1 MKIDCIYFD
10 LDSVLYLPD
19 DFLTATLK
27 LSVREMILFGLKA
40 GFDEALAY
48 LDSIRKE
55 DANAGDHFDR
65 LCAHCNGEVDPII
78 VAAGVEK
85 YRDSKHS
92 NMMAAPHAQVVLSR
106 LAARYP
112 LAVISNGIPVKQAAK
127 LVRLGLSHY
136 FTRFDSSGNILARHF
151 FATYEARRMKPAPY
165 LWEEA
170 RKIMGFEFANSVMI
184 GDRFWAD
191 ILGAKRL
198 GMRTVKVDQGGHC
211 QETWEEAYRNNA
223 ATIPE
228 LFPEAISIQEA
239 GRLMTPDATVK
250 GLIELETV
258 LAAFAQE

>member
-10 LDSVLYLPD
+10 
-19 DFLTATLK
+19 
-27 LSVREMILFGLKA
+27 
-40 GFDEALAY
+40 

-65 LCAHCNGEVDPII
+65 LCGHCNGEVDPII

-85 YRDSKHS
+85 YRDSKQA
-92 NMMAAPHAQVVLSR
+92 NMMAAPHAQLVLGR

-151 FATYEARRMKPAPY
+151 FATYEAGRMKPAPY

-170 RKIMGFEFANSVMI
+170 RKVMGYEFANSVMI

-198 GMRTVKVDQGGHC
+198 GMRTVKVDQGGHS
-211 QETWEEAYRNNA
+211 QETSEEAYRNA
-223 ATIPE
+223 VTIPE
-228 LFPEAISIQEA
+228 LFPEEISMQEA

-258 LAAFAQE
+258 LAAFARE